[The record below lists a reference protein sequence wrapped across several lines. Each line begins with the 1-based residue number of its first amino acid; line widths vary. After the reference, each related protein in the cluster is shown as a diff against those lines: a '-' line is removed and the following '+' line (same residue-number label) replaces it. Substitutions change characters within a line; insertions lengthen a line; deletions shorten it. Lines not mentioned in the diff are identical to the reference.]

1 MSVGKASLSRAAAK
15 AKEQAPAEE
24 VKKAPEKKTAEK
36 TTAKAAAKAA
46 PKRTRAKKA
55 AEEKAVPMKKTGVSK
70 STAMKGG
77 PVMAVAP
84 EQMQEQLEEK
94 IQKVRTF
101 KSNLICDLPTWLL

>member
-24 VKKAPEKKTAEK
+24 VKKAPEKK
-36 TTAKAAAKAA
+36 AA

-55 AEEKAVPMKKTGVSK
+55 AEEKTVPVKKTGVSRA
-70 STAMKGG
+70 TAKKAG

-84 EQMQEQLEEK
+84 EVMQEKLEEK
-94 IQKVRTF
+94 VQKVRAF
-101 KSNLICDLPTWLL
+101 KSNLICDLPTYLL